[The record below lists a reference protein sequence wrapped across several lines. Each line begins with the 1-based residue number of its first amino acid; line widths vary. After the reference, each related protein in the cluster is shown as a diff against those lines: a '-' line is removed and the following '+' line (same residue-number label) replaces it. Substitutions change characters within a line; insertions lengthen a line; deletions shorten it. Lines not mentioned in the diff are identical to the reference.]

1 MNNEKNEIIN
11 DRYTLVK
18 KIGQGSFG
26 DVYIG
31 QDKTSG
37 SYVAIK
43 REHVEKKHILKHE
56 YDIYKAIQAIEAR
69 NKPRVPYVYW
79 FGVHGK
85 HQVMIMEYLGKSL
98 EFLFTYHCRGR
109 FSPKTTI
116 MLGVQMLDQLA
127 LLHCCG
133 YIHRDIKPENF
144 LMGIGNNN
152 RHVYLIDLGLAKA
165 FKTKAHIKEVT
176 GKNLV
181 GTARYSSINS
191 HKGTELSR
199 RDDLESLA
207 YLLIYFAKGELPWQG
222 IKAKTKT
229 EKYQLIGAKKQQTP
243 ISELCQGAPAPLA
256 DFLKYVK
263 SLKFKERPNYYY
275 LRSLFVDWFNEQCFD
290 YDYYDW
296 DVL

>member
-1 MNNEKNEIIN
+1 MNEVIDGK
-11 DRYTLVK
+11 YTLDK

-31 QDKTSG
+31 QNKSSG
-37 SYVAIK
+37 TCVAIK
-43 REHVEKKHILKHE
+43 REHVDKKHILKHE
-56 YDIYKAIQAIEAR
+56 YEIYMAIQKHDAINR
-69 NKPRVPYVYW
+69 PRVPYVYYY
-79 FGVHGK
+79 GVHGEHK
-85 HQVMIMEYLGKSL
+85 VMVMEYLGNSL
-98 EFLFTYHCRGR
+98 EFHFTYHCRGR

-116 MLGVQMLDQLA
+116 MLGIQMFDQLA
-127 LLHCCG
+127 LLHRCG

-152 RHVYLIDLGLAKA
+152 RTVYLVDLGLAKA
-165 FKTKAHIKEVT
+165 FKNKAHIKEVT

-191 HKGTELSR
+191 HRGIELSR

-222 IKAKTKT
+222 IKAKTKA
-229 EKYQLIGAKKQQTP
+229 EKYQLIGAKKAE
-243 ISELCQGAPAPLA
+243 ISIEELCQGAPPPLVA
-256 DFLKYVK
+256 YLKHVR

-275 LRSLFVDWFNEQCFD
+275 LRSLFVDWFYEQCFS
-290 YDYYDW
+290 YDHYDW

>member
-1 MNNEKNEIIN
+1 MNEEIIN
-11 DRYTLVK
+11 GKYTLVK

-31 QDKTSG
+31 QDKTTG

-43 REHVEKKHILKHE
+43 KEHIEKKHILKHE
-56 YDIYKAIQAIEAR
+56 YDIYKSIQSTGTKT
-69 NKPRVPYVYW
+69 KPRVPHVYW
-79 FGVHGK
+79 FGVHDN
-85 HQVMIMEYLGKSL
+85 HQVMVMEYLGNSL
-98 EFLFTYHCRGR
+98 EFLFNYHCRGK

-116 MLGVQMLDQLA
+116 MLGIQMLDQLA

-144 LMGIGNNN
+144 LMGIGSYN
-152 RHVYLIDLGLAKA
+152 RYVYLIDLGLGKA
-165 FKTKAHIKEVT
+165 FKTKAHIKEVK

-191 HKGTELSR
+191 HKGIELSR
-199 RDDLESLA
+199 RDDLESLG
-207 YLLIYFAKGELPWQG
+207 YLLVYFAKGELPWQG
-222 IKAKTKT
+222 MKGKTRA
-229 EKYQLIGAKKQQTP
+229 EKYDVIGAKKESTP
-243 ISELCQGAPAPLA
+243 VNELCQGAPSPLA
-256 DFLKYVK
+256 DYLKYVR
-263 SLKFKERPNYYY
+263 SLDFKEKPNYYY
-275 LRSLFVDWFNEQCFD
+275 LRNLFVKWFEKQGFD